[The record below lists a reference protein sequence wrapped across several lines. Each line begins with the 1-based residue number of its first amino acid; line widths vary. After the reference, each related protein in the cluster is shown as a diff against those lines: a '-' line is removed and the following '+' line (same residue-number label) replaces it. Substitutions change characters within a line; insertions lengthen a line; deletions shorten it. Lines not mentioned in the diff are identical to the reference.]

1 MNIDQLTKLTDR
13 IDRIEETI
21 KNINQTIN
29 GYNIDKQYFVKSN
42 NINPGV
48 GTKVAY
54 DSNGL
59 VKSSEPLSQQD
70 IPNLDM
76 DKISGLKDAIDN
88 KVSSADVKGIKNQLD
103 TIYHHTDSVKTGTKV
118 NVDSHGFVNDVSD
131 LTPEDIPELSID
143 KISGL
148 NDKLNQIE
156 ASIGNSNNM
165 DSYSIAAGSGVKIQY
180 NEKGQVTGSES
191 LTIDDIP
198 NELISQINRVEG
210 EVSKRAY
217 SDNVSKLAR
226 AVSEKIPYNDPIEPG
241 TYSKVNVDKNGLVVK
256 GDKLNKSDLPELG
269 INDISGLNESL
280 SDKATA
286 NQLVELNEELQQVRS
301 MVENTNVSSNNDSK
315 YLDRIHR
322 LELKVSHIEDQ
333 VNNVLQNIPG
343 DMILKQLGFIVYQLN
358 TISGRVSVIEK
369 KLNIDQG

>member
-103 TIYHHTDSVKTGTKV
+103 MIYHHTDSVKTGTKV

-180 NEKGQVTGSES
+180 NEKGQVIGSES

-241 TYSKVNVDKNGLVVK
+241 MYSKVNVDKNGLVVK

-286 NQLVELNEELQQVRS
+286 NQVVELNEELQQVRS

-343 DMILKQLGFIVYQLN
+343 DMILKQLDSIVYQLN

>member
-88 KVSSADVKGIKNQLD
+88 KVSSADVKSIKNQLD
-103 TIYHHTDSVKTGTKV
+103 MIYHHTDSVKTGTKV

-191 LTIDDIP
+191 LAIDDIP

-286 NQLVELNEELQQVRS
+286 NQVVELNEELQQVRS

-343 DMILKQLGFIVYQLN
+343 DMILKQLDSIVYQLN

>member
-103 TIYHHTDSVKTGTKV
+103 RIYHHTDSVKTGTKV

-191 LTIDDIP
+191 LAIDDIP

-286 NQLVELNEELQQVRS
+286 NQVVELNEELQQVRS

>member
-180 NEKGQVTGSES
+180 NEKGQVIGSES

-286 NQLVELNEELQQVRS
+286 NQVVELNEELQQVRS

-343 DMILKQLGFIVYQLN
+343 DMILKQLDFIVYQLN

>member
-191 LTIDDIP
+191 LAIDDIP

-256 GDKLNKSDLPELG
+256 GDTLNKSDLPELG

>member
-286 NQLVELNEELQQVRS
+286 NQVVELNEELQQVRS

-343 DMILKQLGFIVYQLN
+343 DMILKQLDFIVYQLN

>member
-191 LTIDDIP
+191 LAIDDIP

-286 NQLVELNEELQQVRS
+286 NQVVELNEELQQVRS
-301 MVENTNVSSNNDSK
+301 MVENTNLSSNNDSK